1 MHAEATAT
9 YDRTAMGMRYQG
21 KNETEAQQMASISTK
36 GRIQVQ
42 ASLSAVKE
50 MAGWTF
56 YACLAVIIFL
66 IFVPLPKRK
75 LEQSS

>member
-1 MHAEATAT
+1 MHNEATAS

-21 KNETEAQQMASISTK
+21 KNETEAQQMAAISTK
-36 GRIQVQ
+36 GRIQIQ

-56 YACLAVIIFL
+56 YACLAVIVLIIFM
-66 IFVPLPKRK
+66 PLRKRK
-75 LEQSS
+75 TEETS